1 MRRHAY
7 LQTSV
12 KGDWCFPMY
21 RTFLRP
27 KWLLTHLLAI
37 GLVVV
42 MVNLSLWQFRRLDD
56 RKAFNAVVELNATQ
70 PVVPLEKLLS
80 EEPSSI
86 EWRRVIVRGS
96 FLSDKEVIAVNRS
109 QDGTAGADP
118 VTPFSF
124 AVGNKTQVVLVDRG
138 FIPLTEVSPPAPA
151 GEVEFIGRVRLSQN
165 RRVGSLSDP
174 STGVLKEVQR
184 INIPRIAAQL
194 QNDPAEK
201 ITPFYL
207 DLLESPQITT
217 SLPARVANPIT
228 SNGSHLSYAIQ
239 WLLFAVCAIAA
250 WVILVR
256 RSLTSARLTLTLA
269 E

>member
-1 MRRHAY
+1 MN
-7 LQTSV
+7 
-12 KGDWCFPMY
+12 

-37 GLVVV
+37 TLVVV

-80 EEPSSI
+80 VDPASI

-118 VTPFSF
+118 VTPFIF
-124 AVGNKTQVVLVDRG
+124 AVGAEKHVILVDRG
-138 FIPLTEVSPPAPA
+138 FVPLSEVSPPAPT
-151 GEVEFIGRVRLSQN
+151 GVVELIGRVSLSESG
-165 RRVGSLSDP
+165 RVGSLSD
-174 STGVLKEVQR
+174 SRTGVLKEVQR
-184 INIPRIAAQL
+184 INVPRLASQV
-194 QNDPAEK
+194 QDDSSEK
-201 ITPFYL
+201 VVPFYL
-207 DLLESPQITT
+207 DLLESPQVTT
-217 SLPARVANPIT
+217 ALPARVANPIA

-239 WLLFAVCAIAA
+239 WLLFAICAIAA

-256 RSLTSARLTLTLA
+256 RSLTAAKQALALA

>member
-1 MRRHAY
+1 MN
-7 LQTSV
+7 
-12 KGDWCFPMY
+12 

-37 GLVVV
+37 TLVIV

-80 EEPSSI
+80 VDPASI

-118 VTPFSF
+118 VTPFIF
-124 AVGNKTQVVLVDRG
+124 AVGAEKHVILVDRG
-138 FIPLTEVSPPAPA
+138 FVPLSEVSPPAPT
-151 GEVEFIGRVRLSQN
+151 GIVELIGRVRLSQN

-184 INIPRIAAQL
+184 INVPRLASQV
-194 QNDPAEK
+194 QDDSSEK
-201 ITPFYL
+201 VVPFYL
-207 DLLESPQITT
+207 DLLESPQVTT
-217 SLPARVANPIT
+217 ALPARVANPIA

-239 WLLFAVCAIAA
+239 WLLFAICAIAA

-256 RSLTSARLTLTLA
+256 RSLTAAKQALALA